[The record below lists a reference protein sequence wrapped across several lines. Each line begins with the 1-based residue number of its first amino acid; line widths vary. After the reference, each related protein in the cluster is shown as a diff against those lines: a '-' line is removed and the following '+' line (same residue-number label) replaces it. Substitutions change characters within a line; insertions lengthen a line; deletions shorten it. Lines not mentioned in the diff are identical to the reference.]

1 MHKVHKYSIHS
12 SCAVMSCVI
21 CSYLDAIERALTNGD
36 CVLIENMGESIDAV
50 LDPLVGRN
58 TIKKGRQGVMQCAK
72 CTLLCA
78 AVGQHTTS
86 VLKLTALWQC
96 FLYIH
101 NIRIMIT
108 PIFAT
113 SEIVR
118 MILNSYLCNQ

>member
-1 MHKVHKYSIHS
+1 MHKVHKYSLYS

-58 TIKKGRQGVMQCAK
+58 TIKKGRQGVMQCAM
-72 CTLLCA
+72 CMLLCA
-78 AVGQHTTS
+78 AVCQHTTS
-86 VLKLTALWQC
+86 VLKHTVLWQC
-96 FLYIH
+96 FIYIH
-101 NIRIMIT
+101 NIHIMIT

-113 SEIVR
+113 SEIVHTYE
-118 MILNSYLCNQ
+118 IN